1 MKERIVIVFIAVA
14 LGLFVTTIGFLL
26 YQQTKVLPKGTG
38 INPGV
43 VKQQEEKSGLYLSIE
58 KPENETLTE
67 TRTVVIT
74 GKTNPENTITVSTNQ
89 EDIVTTPAKDGSFSI
104 SIAIDTGVNK
114 LITRAI
120 SPTGEVKI
128 DTRVITFSQEDF

>member
-43 VKQQEEKSGLYLSIE
+43 IKQQEEKSNLYLSIE
-58 KPENETLTE
+58 KPENETLTD

-74 GKTNPENTITVSTNQ
+74 GKTNPENTITASTNQ
-89 EDIVTTPAKDGSFSI
+89 EDIVTTPSKDGSFSI